1 MQVIGN
7 SAWPRLALLLAVMV
21 YVLGFFVI
29 HAWIKAEVTQVVR
42 RVPVVVS
49 KDKRALRVDM
59 RGQFQA
65 APDARRVTEQSGAWP
80 QFRGADRSNVSR
92 TSPPLLDQWPI
103 GGPPIRWRVN
113 LGEGYAGPAIKYGRV
128 YLLDYLEDEKADCL
142 RCFSLAD
149 GRELWRRWYR
159 VKVAWSHGYSRT
171 VPSVADKSVVTIGP
185 KCQVLCAD
193 AITGAYKWSID
204 LVAQYGTEVP
214 LWYTGQCPLIDQ
226 GRALLAPAGTNTLLL
241 AVDLSTGQVIWELP
255 NPSGWKM
262 SHACIMP
269 MTIAGTPMYVYF
281 ALGGAVGVST
291 EGKLLWTTTAWA
303 PNIVAPSPVYLG
315 DGRILITSGHGAG
328 SMLLQVVKKGDIFS
342 VLPPLK
348 TWTCREFASE
358 QHTPVVYNDTVL
370 TILPKDGGP
379 WRQRLLG
386 MDFSGRIK
394 WTSDAA
400 NRFGLGPFMI
410 ADDKIFILEDNGRL
424 TMARANMERYEELAA
439 VDLLDG
445 KEAWA
450 PMAMADGLLLLRDW
464 KTMICLDLRKEVRP

>member
-1 MQVIGN
+1 MYGWRN
-7 SAWPRLALLLAVMV
+7 KWGPGLALVSAALGVALGILAIRNWFASSLPPVD
-21 YVLGFFVI
+21 
-29 HAWIKAEVTQVVR
+29 R
-42 RVPVVVS
+42 RVPVVVA
-49 KDKRALRVDM
+49 KGGRLARVDL
-59 RGQFQA
+59 RGQMRI
-65 APDARRVTEQSGAWP
+65 APDAQAVPDRAGAWP
-80 QFRGADRSNVSR
+80 QFRGADSSNVSR
-92 TSPPLLDQWPI
+92 TSPPLLDAWPPE
-103 GGPPIRWRVN
+103 GPPVRWRVN
-113 LGEGYAGPAIKYGRV
+113 LGEGYAGPAIAYGRV
-128 YLLDYLEDEKADCL
+128 YLLDYLEEDKADCL

-171 VPSVADKSVVTIGP
+171 VPAVADRAVVTIGP
-185 KCQVLCAD
+185 KCHVLCAD
-193 AITGAYKWSID
+193 ALTGEYKWSID

-226 GRALLAPAGTNTLLL
+226 GRVILAPAGTNALML
-241 AVDLSTGQVIWELP
+241 AVDLQTGRVLWELP
-255 NPSGWKM
+255 NPDGWKM
-262 SHACIMP
+262 SHACVTP

-281 ALGGAVGVST
+281 ALGGAAGVAT
-291 EGKLLWTTTAWA
+291 DGKLLWTTTAWA
-303 PNIVAPSPVYLG
+303 PNIVAPSPVHLG

-328 SMLLQVVKKGDIFS
+328 SMLLQVRKIGDTFS

-358 QHTPVVYNDTVL
+358 QHTPVVYQDTVL

-379 WRQRLLG
+379 LRQRLVC
-386 MDFSGRIK
+386 MDLAGDLK

-400 NRFGLGPFMI
+400 NRFGLGPFLI

-424 TMARANMERYEELAA
+424 TMARASTARYEQLAV

-450 PMAMADGLLLLRDW
+450 PMAIADGLLLLRDW
-464 KTMICLDLRKEVRP
+464 KTMICLDLRKETRP